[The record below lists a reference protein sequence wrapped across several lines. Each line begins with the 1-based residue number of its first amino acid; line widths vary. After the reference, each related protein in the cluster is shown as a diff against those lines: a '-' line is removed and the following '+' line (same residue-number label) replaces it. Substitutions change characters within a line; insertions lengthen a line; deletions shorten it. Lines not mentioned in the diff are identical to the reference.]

1 MREVTI
7 PPNWKYILQLISQS
21 GVLDNIYLKDTWFT
35 PDLEENPRNPPSQKP
50 SVDPENN
57 NKMLPLPQYEPHVQ
71 KITDSKGASAY
82 GVRERKDSEGF

>member
-35 PDLEENPRNPPSQKP
+35 PDIEEDPSKNPNRVPK
-50 SVDPENN
+50 VAPENN
-57 NKMLPLPQYEPHVQ
+57 RNMIASLQIVNQVQ
-71 KITDSKGASAY
+71 
-82 GVRERKDSEGF
+82 

>member
-35 PDLEENPRNPPSQKP
+35 PDIEEDPSKNPNRVPI
-50 SVDPENN
+50 VAPENN
-57 NKMLPLPQYEPHVQ
+57 RNM
-71 KITDSKGASAY
+71 IT
-82 GVRERKDSEGF
+82 

>member
-35 PDLEENPRNPPSQKP
+35 PDIEEDPSKNPNRVPR
-50 SVDPENN
+50 VAPENN
-57 NKMLPLPQYEPHVQ
+57 RNM
-71 KITDSKGASAY
+71 IT
-82 GVRERKDSEGF
+82 